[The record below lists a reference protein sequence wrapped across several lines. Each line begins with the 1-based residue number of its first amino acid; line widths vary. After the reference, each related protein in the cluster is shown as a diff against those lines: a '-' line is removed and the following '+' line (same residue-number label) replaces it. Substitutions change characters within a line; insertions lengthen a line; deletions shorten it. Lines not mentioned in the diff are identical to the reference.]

1 MGALLFLNVIKKL
14 QSRNNIIALCIVIIG
29 NLPPSKGIAFLSGY
43 PMLRKYIIIA
53 LCLLPVL
60 KVTAQQFIGL
70 TTHEYTSVQQIPLN
84 PSWVTRA
91 RFGAEV
97 NLVSFN
103 VLATNNA
110 YQASGQVMFNA
121 GKKGFEMTEGRDY
134 SKIDNKRNKKAWA
147 NVDIL
152 GPAASFKYDNDVQ
165 LGVYTRFR
173 AIAAGGNITPY
184 QFAVYTDDKHPDY
197 FNHTMTFE
205 KTGAVAHA
213 FGEVGFTYGKM
224 IRNDY
229 YYKVGIGVTVKYLMG
244 YTAINGYFGDMA
256 YQRQGDSIN
265 YAKGDAT
272 LYYTFNVN
280 PDATNDLGTRAGKG
294 SLGLDIGYHYEY
306 YPDIDPNKKADYK
319 LSFAASITDIGGVAY
334 VGDAGSAS
342 YDVRATREK
351 IKQYEIQDVDN
362 KQFRNYLN
370 RLSAD
375 TIVKLTDSAT
385 KFRIGLPTAFRA
397 NLDYNLG
404 SHVFVAVNTLINLK
418 GNNGEVYRPGYAS
431 YINITPRYDLK
442 HFKFAM
448 PFTFMRYSNMTM
460 GAIFYTGPL
469 YFGSN
474 TLLSALAGQKVRSID
489 FYTGLAVKLVR
500 KHREHLTEFD
510 NGYDDPDRGLKS
522 LKKILPRFMRGGDS
536 YEKAKCPPRGRR

>member
-1 MGALLFLNVIKKL
+1 
-14 QSRNNIIALCIVIIG
+14 
-29 NLPPSKGIAFLSGY
+29 
-43 PMLRKYIIIA
+43 MLA
-53 LCLLPVL
+53 LLPVH
-60 KVTAQQFIGL
+60 KAVAQQFIGL

-84 PSWVTRA
+84 PSWVTKA
-91 RFGAEV
+91 RFGTEV
-97 NLVSFN
+97 NLVSAN
-103 VLATNNA
+103 VFVTNNA

-121 GKKGFEMTEGRDY
+121 GKKGYEITEGRDY
-134 SKIDNKRNKKAWA
+134 SKIESKRNKKVWA

-184 QFAVYTDDKHPDY
+184 QFSVYTDDKHPDY
-197 FNHTMTFE
+197 FNHTMDFK

-213 FGEVGFTYGKM
+213 FGEIGFTYGKM

-244 YTAINGYFGDMA
+244 YIGINGYMGEMT
-256 YQRQGDSIN
+256 YQRHNDSIN
-265 YAKGDAT
+265 YARGDAT
-272 LYYTFNVN
+272 VLYTFNLN
-280 PDATNDLGTRAGKG
+280 PDAGSSAGTRAGRG

-306 YPDIDPNKKADYK
+306 YPDIDPNKKSDYK
-319 LSFAASITDIGGVAY
+319 LSFAASITDIGSVSY

-342 YDVRATREK
+342 YDVRASKEK
-351 IKQYEIQDVDN
+351 INEYQILDVDN
-362 KQFRNYLN
+362 KQYRNYLA

-375 TIVKLTDSAT
+375 TIIKLTDSAT

-397 NLDYNLG
+397 NLDYNVG
-404 SHVFVAVNTLINLK
+404 SRVFVSINTLINLK
-418 GNNGEVYRPGYAS
+418 GNNGEVYRPGYTS

-442 HFKFAM
+442 HIKFGL
-448 PFTFMRYSNMTM
+448 PFTFMRYSTMTL
-460 GAIFYTGPL
+460 GAIFYAGPL

-474 TLLSALAGQKVRSID
+474 TLLSALTGQKIRTID
-489 FYTGLAVKLVR
+489 FYTGLTFKFVKNR
-500 KHREHLTEFD
+500 KEHLIEFD

-522 LKKILPRFMRGGDS
+522 LKKILPRFLRGGDT
-536 YEKAKCPPRGRR
+536 YEKAKCPPRSRR